1 IFTRLHQFAKEA
13 SFETIQL
20 GYDGDPFAC
29 PERGIA
35 MLQHLVRMRKHINV
49 STKASLDA
57 PTLRALHEIHQ
68 QMRAATT
75 ILSAFVSVSCW
86 ESAPAVEPHTPSPA
100 ARMQTVTDLAQREAA
115 SCDRGGVATRD
126 AREHS
131 PLVGEP
137 M

>member
-1 IFTRLHQFAKEA
+1 MGLSRVSPSEIFTRLHQFAKEA

-35 MLQHLVRMRKHINV
+35 MLQHLMRMRKHINV

-86 ESAPAVEPHTPSPA
+86 ESAPAVEPHTP
-100 ARMQTVTDLAQREAA
+100 RQ
-115 SCDRGGVATRD
+115 
-126 AREHS
+126 
-131 PLVGEP
+131 
-137 M
+137 